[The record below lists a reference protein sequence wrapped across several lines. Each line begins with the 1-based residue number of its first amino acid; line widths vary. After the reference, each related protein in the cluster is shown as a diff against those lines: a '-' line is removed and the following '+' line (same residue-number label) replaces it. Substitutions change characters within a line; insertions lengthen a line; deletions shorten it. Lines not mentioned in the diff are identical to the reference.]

1 MISNTELAVIL
12 TMIPYTLM
20 IVIGIHKYEAKLKKI
35 KAPSNAEHYTQLQ
48 LDNYSLRKTVTD
60 LDVANKLLQQ
70 QIRQL
75 KESLLESRPI
85 QYESSVYQNQILPIE
100 MRDYELKAYN
110 EKRKNG
116 DDGFLVEL

>member
-1 MISNTELAVIL
+1 
-12 TMIPYTLM
+12 M
-20 IVIGIHKYEAKLKKI
+20 IVIGIHKYEDKLKKI

-48 LDNYSLRKTVTD
+48 LDNYSLRKTISD

-85 QYESSVYQNQILPIE
+85 QYESSVYQNNLYANSQ
-100 MRDYELKAYN
+100 EL
-110 EKRKNG
+110 
-116 DDGFLVEL
+116 ELEHKYIKDKP